1 MEIYTK
7 ENTKSEILP
16 LEQPLFLV
24 HSAPSFSLQIFQRF
38 GVSLLPS
45 LGLQPFPAPEGF
57 VVEPMTS
64 GAHFGGRTHGDL
76 GIHRAHGVHG
86 QEIDKKKMVGFWL
99 MIFE

>member
-1 MEIYTK
+1 
-7 ENTKSEILP
+7 
-16 LEQPLFLV
+16 
-24 HSAPSFSLQIFQRF
+24 LQIFQRF

-76 GIHRAHGVHG
+76 ESKEPMESMESMEGNR
-86 QEIDKKKMVGFWL
+86 QEKNGRFLVDDF
-99 MIFE
+99 